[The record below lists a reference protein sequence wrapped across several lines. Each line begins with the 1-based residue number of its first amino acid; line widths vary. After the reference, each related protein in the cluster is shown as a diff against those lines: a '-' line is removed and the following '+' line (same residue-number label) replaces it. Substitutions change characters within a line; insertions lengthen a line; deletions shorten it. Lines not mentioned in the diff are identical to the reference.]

1 MSTVS
6 QSKSRSAKSIRAAD
20 GPPRPRGSGS
30 QIVYEALRKSIL
42 ELTLAPASPL
52 DEASL
57 SEQFDMSR
65 TPIREA
71 LVRLAGE
78 GLVATLPN
86 RSTIVAPVNF
96 TGMPVYFEALKLM
109 YRVTTTLAA
118 QHRKPEHMAI
128 IRSRESAFVDAVKR
142 RDALDMIS
150 ANRDFHMAIADA
162 GGNTYFNAFFS
173 RLLDEGRRL
182 LRLYYSSF
190 DDRLPKQYQVEHDQ
204 MIAAIEAG
212 EVDLADR
219 LATAHATQIMQQ
231 IQSYLARN
239 SNGDI
244 KLDFAQRSA

>member
-1 MSTVS
+1 MSTIQ
-6 QSKSRSAKSIRAAD
+6 QSKPRSAKAVRAA
-20 GPPRPRGSGS
+20 GVSLRPRGSGS

-78 GLVATLPN
+78 GLVTTLPN

-96 TGMPVYFEALKLM
+96 IGMPVYFEALTLM
-109 YRVTTTLAA
+109 YRATTTLAA
-118 QHRKPEHMAI
+118 QHRKPEHMVV
-128 IRSRESAFVDAVKR
+128 IRSREAAFVDAVER

-150 ANRDFHMAIADA
+150 ANRDFHMAIAEA

-190 DDRLPKQYQVEHDQ
+190 DDRLPKQYQIEHDQ

-212 EVDLADR
+212 AVDLADR
-219 LATAHATQIMQQ
+219 LAAAHAAQIMQQ
-231 IQSYLARN
+231 IQSYLARH
-239 SNGDI
+239 SSGDL
-244 KLDFAQRSA
+244 KLNFAPRRA